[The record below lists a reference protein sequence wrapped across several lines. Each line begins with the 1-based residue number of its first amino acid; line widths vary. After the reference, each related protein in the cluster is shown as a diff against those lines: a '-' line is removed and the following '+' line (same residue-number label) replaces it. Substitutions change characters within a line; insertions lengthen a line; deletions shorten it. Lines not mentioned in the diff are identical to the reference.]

1 MNDFRRSTTTIREYR
16 SAQQVEANCIAIE
29 FINKGT
35 DTVYVNDLP
44 LSTNQSQSI
53 APPDGYIDRSKYEIR
68 FENGV
73 GLTQSLFV
81 VRILPKQ
88 YE

>member
-1 MNDFRRSTTTIREYR
+1 MNEFKRSTTTVREYR
-16 SAQQVEANCIAIE
+16 SAQQVEANCIAID

-35 DTVYVNDLP
+35 DTVFVNDLP
-44 LSTNQSQSI
+44 LTGGQSISI